1 MSAMIQD
8 NTWVYNVGMHK
19 TIFVVVGL
27 VTSDDGK
34 ILVTQRNEP
43 ELPAAHLK
51 WELPGGK
58 VAFGE
63 SAEDA
68 LKREIHE
75 ETGYTV
81 KVGPLL
87 PHTHMS
93 VWYYKDIDQHTV
105 VFCFRCS
112 LVGDVHENVHDHHV
126 ADMRWVS
133 QSDAFKLDS
142 LPGLKEFISMSI

>member
-1 MSAMIQD
+1 MIL
-8 NTWVYNVGMHK
+8 NETWVYNVSMYK
-19 TIFVVVGL
+19 TIFVIVGL

-43 ELPAAHLK
+43 ELPDAHLK

-58 VAFGE
+58 VAYGE

-68 LKREIHE
+68 LKREIYE

-87 PHTHMS
+87 PHSHMS
-93 VWYYKDIDQHTV
+93 VWHYKDIDQHTV
-105 VFCFRCS
+105 VFCFRCT
-112 LVGDVHENVHDHHV
+112 LVGHGHENVRDHHIKDV
-126 ADMRWVS
+126 KWMNK
-133 QSDAFKLDS
+133 QDAINLDS
-142 LPGLKEFISMSI
+142 LPGVKEFVSMSI